1 MRLTG
6 GEPPVCRES
15 QVYLRA
21 VMDAAKRPVKFPQF
35 QIVYTEETKSNHTR
49 RYSMMLCCQG
59 SSAFLRAAWGVA
71 RLPLFGAPGAAGC
84 LEVPKCLFVTG
95 LTGNTTW
102 QQNLATEPGTYQGFS
117 HLCHHLHARRLRC
130 RHMVAIANSS
140 LFFAHLNL
148 NLQLASTMNTSN
160 CPAVALGTAA
170 TCRLGTV
177 SSGSQDHYRPCRYSY
192 RIDRCL
198 WAVHNDLSP
207 PTAFYPAGCRCWRDG
222 TLLERLPHCD
232 CNHTLM
238 QVRCRQ
244 GEGKRE
250 V

>member
-1 MRLTG
+1 
-6 GEPPVCRES
+6 
-15 QVYLRA
+15 
-21 VMDAAKRPVKFPQF
+21 
-35 QIVYTEETKSNHTR
+35 
-49 RYSMMLCCQG
+49 MMLCCRG

-95 LTGNTTW
+95 ITGNRTW

-170 TCRLGTV
+170 TCRPGTV
-177 SSGSQDHYRPCRYSY
+177 PADLRTTTALAGTRTVLTGVSGLCTTSCLRPRLFILQAAGVGGTERFSRGCLTVTATTHLCKCDAGRGKAKEKCERCIMMHPESKGRLTNSPSSD
-192 RIDRCL
+192 
-198 WAVHNDLSP
+198 
-207 PTAFYPAGCRCWRDG
+207 PA
-222 TLLERLPHCD
+222 
-232 CNHTLM
+232 
-238 QVRCRQ
+238 
-244 GEGKRE
+244 
-250 V
+250 